1 MSECLSS
8 LNVRNTTRGICCGL
22 RCQSEPQRIFWQPF
36 LQHLSKIQ
44 AQPDQRPAM
53 THIVTELETVI
64 RDARLQQKVD
74 PNGAQQ
80 FVRTLSKTVTKEFAI
95 S

>member
-1 MSECLSS
+1 
-8 LNVRNTTRGICCGL
+8 
-22 RCQSEPQRIFWQPF
+22 
-36 LQHLSKIQ
+36 
-44 AQPDQRPAM
+44 M

-74 PNGAQQ
+74 PNVAQQ
-80 FVRTLSKTVTKEFAI
+80 FVRTLSKTVSKEFAI